1 MIQLANDPN
10 ASRTSGRPGAQADK
24 PGSTEEQQS
33 RRRSGHAWPFL
44 SPHAHASRQE
54 RPAASPTPSNDS
66 GS

>member
-10 ASRTSGRPGAQADK
+10 ASRTAWRPAAPAAPAAGQD
-24 PGSTEEQQS
+24 T

-44 SPHAHASRQE
+44 SPHARQAE
-54 RPAASPTPSNDS
+54 RPRADRPTANDS

>member
-10 ASRTSGRPGAQADK
+10 ASRTSWRPAAQAEK
-24 PGSTEEQQS
+24 PGSTDEQQK

-44 SPHAHASRQE
+44 SPHASRPE
-54 RPAASPTPSNDS
+54 RPAANQTTSNDS

>member
-10 ASRTSGRPGAQADK
+10 AIRMSGRPGAQADK
-24 PGSTEEQQS
+24 PGATEEQQR

-44 SPHAHASRQE
+44 SPHASRPE
-54 RPAASPTPSNDS
+54 RPAANHTPSNDS

>member
-10 ASRTSGRPGAQADK
+10 ASRMSWRPNAQGDK
-24 PGSTEEQQS
+24 SPTEEQR

-44 SPHAHASRQE
+44 SPHANRPE
-54 RPAASPTPSNDS
+54 RPVANQTTSNGS

>member
-10 ASRTSGRPGAQADK
+10 TGRTSVRPGAQADK
-24 PGSTEEQQS
+24 PVSTEEQQR

-44 SPHAHASRQE
+44 SPHASRPE
-54 RPAASPTPSNDS
+54 RPVANTTPSKDS